1 MLIGLINRHIKP
13 YWPQLVLIVILQAGA
28 QVAALTLPTIAN
40 IINNG
45 VVTLDTHY
53 VKTHS
58 AVMLGVAAV
67 QALCQIVAVYLAA
80 RTAMGFGRD
89 VRDAVFDRAL
99 SFLSL
104 IHISEPTRPY

>member
-28 QVAALTLPTIAN
+28 QVAALTLPTINAN
-40 IINNG
+40 IIDNG

-67 QALCQIVAVYLAA
+67 LTIWLPRFSRPGHRPKKY
-80 RTAMGFGRD
+80 
-89 VRDAVFDRAL
+89 DAQGQRIDA
-99 SFLSL
+99 
-104 IHISEPTRPY
+104 